1 LVSSIFLQIDYFHAL
16 FYSVFSGFLSSSA
29 VQTMSDWVQK
39 KTPSL
44 FGWGSERSKTTVRI
58 NGHGSQ
64 RLGDGKNGGYTDNA
78 KATYHE

>member
-1 LVSSIFLQIDYFHAL
+1 MSSIFLQIDYFHAL

-58 NGHGSQ
+58 NG
-64 RLGDGKNGGYTDNA
+64 KNGGYTDNA